1 MENKV
6 SGSDDL
12 VFSLLCRGWM
22 LTQRRYVNDDWSSRP
37 PLSRPSPASSRWAD
51 LARHKAVNLAKTEGG
66 YTLRSSRQV
75 LINSTGEYLCSS
87 EVLCVSHYSYQLCHF
102 PQMPFSSPITPSD
115 TAHSHR
121 RNTGGVSGISPPR
134 EGSSRGSNVFRY
146 SQDNLMRGSPSSFSY
161 FV

>member
-66 YTLRSSRQV
+66 YTQEFQTGLDKFHWRVSVCSALRS
-75 LINSTGEYLCSS
+75 
-87 EVLCVSHYSYQLCHF
+87 CVSHYSYQLCHF